1 MTTKKLTRKQ
11 RILVATTLFGMF
23 FGAGNLIFPVHL
35 GQMAGSNVIPAIIG
49 FIITAVG
56 IPIFGVAA
64 IGVTHSD
71 GLQTLSG
78 KVGKGYGIFFTCL
91 LYLTI
96 GPLFAIPRCATVSFT
111 TGVSPML
118 PEAAQPLALLLFS
131 AVFFAFVLFFSLRPG
146 KITVW
151 IGKII
156 NPVFLLFLAVLV
168 IAALLKPGASISDVA
183 PTEPYATKTSA
194 FFSSFI
200 EGYGTM
206 DAIAGLAF
214 GIVVIDVI
222 RRMGVDNDDAVAV
235 DVLGSG
241 VLTGLLM
248 AVIYVVTILMGTQSR
263 GLFEI
268 SDNGGIA
275 LTQIAGHYFGG
286 VGQIILAVTITFACL
301 KTSIGLVTSC
311 SETFV
316 KMTHGK
322 ISYKLWAILF
332 TLFSF
337 AVSNVGLSAIIEYSI
352 PVLMLIYPPATALII
367 LAFAGKLFRHD
378 RAVYLSTMIFT
389 WAAAIFDFFKTL
401 PAGVRTALRLDAP
414 VELLLGG
421 QQTFLRPVDGR
432 VTGELEADQ
441 PPQLFP
447 LLGPHHFPAQSIVAD
462 LIGIGAR
469 RGIGRHVLPIA
480 WHRVGEEGQAIVKNR
495 GRGNQL
501 SRVVIP
507 QKPKVSKMSVLIIDH
522 GVKDKHAA
530 KLLIEGLP
538 LGLVVVDA
546 GLQATV
552 FDDSPNGDKGCVNVG
567 EQFTF

>member
-1 MTTKKLTRKQ
+1 MTIKKLTFKQ
-11 RILVATTLFGMF
+11 KLLVAGTLFGMF

-35 GQMAGSNVIPAIIG
+35 GQMAGSNVWPAIVG

-64 IGVTHSD
+64 IGITHSD
-71 GLQTLSG
+71 GLQALSS

-111 TGVSPML
+111 TGVTPML
-118 PEAAQPLALLLFS
+118 GDGSKEWLALLIFS
-131 AVFFAFVLFFSLRPG
+131 AIFFAFVLFFSLRPG
-146 KITVW
+146 KITLW

-156 NPVFLLFLAVLV
+156 NPIFLLFLAVLV
-168 IAALLKPGASISDVA
+168 IAALTHPSTSVSEV
-183 PTEPYATKTSA
+183 EPAEAYKTGA

-222 RRMGVDNDDAVAV
+222 RRMGVSDDNAVAY

-241 VLTGLLM
+241 VLTGILM

-263 GLFEI
+263 GLFET

-275 LTQIAGHYFGG
+275 LTQIAGHYFGS
-286 VGQIILAVTITFACL
+286 VGQIILAITITFACL

-322 ISYKLWAILF
+322 ISYPVWAVLF

-352 PVLMLIYPPATALII
+352 PVLMLIYPPAIALIA
-367 LAFAGKLFRHD
+367 LAFIGKHFQHD
-378 RAVYLSTMIFT
+378 RAVYIAVMIGT
-389 WAAAIFDFFKTL
+389 WAAAIFDFMKTL
-401 PAGVRTALRLDAP
+401 PAAVQASLHLEPLIAFADRYLPLFEKNLGW
-414 VELLLGG
+414 LL
-421 QQTFLRPVDGR
+421 
-432 VTGELEADQ
+432 
-441 PPQLFP
+441 
-447 LLGPHHFPAQSIVAD
+447 PA
-462 LIGIGAR
+462 LIGFVIG
-469 RGIGRHVLPIA
+469 L
-480 WHRVGEEGQAIVKNR
+480 AIH
-495 GRGNQL
+495 L
-501 SRVVIP
+501 S
-507 QKPKVSKMSVLIIDH
+507 KKK
-522 GVKDKHAA
+522 KAA
-530 KLLIEGLP
+530 
-538 LGLVVVDA
+538 
-546 GLQATV
+546 
-552 FDDSPNGDKGCVNVG
+552 
-567 EQFTF
+567 

>member
-1 MTTKKLTRKQ
+1 MTVKKLTMRQK
-11 RILVATTLFGMF
+11 ILVAGTLFGMF

-35 GQMAGSNVIPAIIG
+35 GQLAGRNVIPAIIG
-49 FIITAVG
+49 FIVTAVG

-64 IGVTHSD
+64 IGITHSD
-71 GLQTLSG
+71 GLQTLSS

-111 TGVSPML
+111 TGVAPML
-118 PEAAQPLALLLFS
+118 LDPYKEWLALLIFS
-131 AVFFAFVLFFSLRPG
+131 AIFFAFVLFFSLRPG

-156 NPVFLLFLAVLV
+156 NPIFLLFLAVLV
-168 IAALLKPGASISDVA
+168 IAALTNPGASIAAV
-183 PTEPYATKTSA
+183 EPVEAYATGTSS

-214 GIVVIDVI
+214 GIVVVDVI

-241 VLTGLLM
+241 ALTGILM
-248 AVIYVVTILMGTQSR
+248 AVIYIVTILMGTQSR

-322 ISYKLWAILF
+322 LSYKAWAILF

-352 PVLMLIYPPATALII
+352 PVLMLIYPPAIALII
-367 LAFAGKLFRHD
+367 LAFIGKFFHHDKAFRAT
-378 RAVYLSTMIFT
+378 RYPP
-389 WAAAIFDFFKTL
+389 KTAT
-401 PAGVRTALRLDAP
+401 PFRKFSMMLRLANSIFCSCSC
-414 VELLLGG
+414 LTGSAM
-421 QQTFLRPVDGR
+421 TRRLRKSSS
-432 VTGELEADQ
+432 L
-441 PPQLFP
+441 
-447 LLGPHHFPAQSIVAD
+447 SSC
-462 LIGIGAR
+462 
-469 RGIGRHVLPIA
+469 
-480 WHRVGEEGQAIVKNR
+480 VGKTKSGF
-495 GRGNQL
+495 
-501 SRVVIP
+501 
-507 QKPKVSKMSVLIIDH
+507 
-522 GVKDKHAA
+522 
-530 KLLIEGLP
+530 
-538 LGLVVVDA
+538 
-546 GLQATV
+546 TV
-552 FDDSPNGDKGCVNVG
+552 
-567 EQFTF
+567 

>member
-1 MTTKKLTRKQ
+1 MTTKKLTRRQ

-64 IGVTHSD
+64 IGVTHAD
-71 GLQTLSG
+71 GLQALSG
-78 KVGKGYGIFFTCL
+78 KVGRGYGIFFTCL

-118 PEAAQPLALLLFS
+118 SEAAQPLALLLFS

-156 NPVFLLFLAVLV
+156 NPIFLLFLAVLV
-168 IAALLKPGASISDVA
+168 IRALIHPGAAVADV
-183 PTEPYATKTSA
+183 EPDAAYETGA

-222 RRMGVDNDDAVAV
+222 RRMGVDDDDAVAA
-235 DVLGSG
+235 DVLSSG
-241 VLTGLLM
+241 VLTGILM
-248 AVIYVVTILMGTQSR
+248 AIIYVLTILMGTQSR
-263 GLFEI
+263 GLFET
-268 SDNGGIA
+268 SANGGIA
-275 LTQIAGHYFGG
+275 LTQIAGHYFGS
-286 VGQIILAVTITFACL
+286 VGQLILAVTITFACL

-322 ISYKLWAILF
+322 ISYSVWAIIF
-332 TLFSF
+332 TVFSF
-337 AVSNVGLSAIIEYSI
+337 AISNVGLSTIIEYSI
-352 PVLMLIYPPATALII
+352 PMLMLIYPPAIVLII
-367 LAFAGKLFRHD
+367 LAFAGKLFGHD
-378 RAVYLSTMIFT
+378 RRVYVSTMVFT
-389 WAAAIFDFFKTL
+389 WAAAIFDFMKTL
-401 PAGVRTALRLDAP
+401 PGSLQESLHLDTLVSLAGKR
-414 VELLLGG
+414 
-421 QQTFLRPVDGR
+421 
-432 VTGELEADQ
+432 
-441 PPQLFP
+441 
-447 LLGPHHFPAQSIVAD
+447 
-462 LIGIGAR
+462 
-469 RGIGRHVLPIA
+469 
-480 WHRVGEEGQAIVKNR
+480 
-495 GRGNQL
+495 
-501 SRVVIP
+501 
-507 QKPKVSKMSVLIIDH
+507 
-522 GVKDKHAA
+522 
-530 KLLIEGLP
+530 LP
-538 LGLVVVDA
+538 LFDKNLGWLIPACIGFVIGMILRA
-546 GLQATV
+546 SKPAT
-552 FDDSPNGDKGCVNVG
+552 
-567 EQFTF
+567 T